1 VVAGTKYGKN
11 GGAAVVGAAVV
22 VAAVVGAEVVV
33 VQGVDEHSP

>member
-22 VAAVVGAEVVV
+22 GAEVVV